1 MCIFLRILIQT
12 YIHLLSNQ
20 IFILF
25 FNQLQKLHQDIEIE
39 IIIIIIIIIWSYV
52 VLIWRVKL
60 VSMPKSHST
69 CLVTKAVFDFAVLL
83 CFLNFL

>member
-39 IIIIIIIIIWSYV
+39 IIIIIIIII
-52 VLIWRVKL
+52 I
-60 VSMPKSHST
+60 
-69 CLVTKAVFDFAVLL
+69 
-83 CFLNFL
+83 